1 MMSSVEWS
9 KTFGMTPE
17 PHIRADEVLSPVEVA
32 RELRCSKAH
41 VYKLIHGKVEG
52 IPLFPAINLG
62 RRKVVRRSSLE
73 FWKRINE
80 SGAPLGLLMSRL
92 SDPEAMA

>member
-1 MMSSVEWS
+1 MMSSVERS

-17 PHIRADEVLSPVEVA
+17 PHTRADEVLSPVEVA
-32 RELRCSKAH
+32 QELRCSKAH

-52 IPLFPAINLG
+52 VSSLPAINLG

-80 SGAPLGLLMSRL
+80 SGGTLGLV
-92 SDPEAMA
+92 DGATV

>member
-1 MMSSVEWS
+1 MMSTVPNNKNVVMNS
-9 KTFGMTPE
+9 E
-17 PHIRADEVLSPVEVA
+17 PHSSRTDEMLSPFEVA

-52 IPLFPAINLG
+52 VSSLPAINLG

-80 SGAPLGLLMSRL
+80 SGGSLGLVE
-92 SDPEAMA
+92 EAAV